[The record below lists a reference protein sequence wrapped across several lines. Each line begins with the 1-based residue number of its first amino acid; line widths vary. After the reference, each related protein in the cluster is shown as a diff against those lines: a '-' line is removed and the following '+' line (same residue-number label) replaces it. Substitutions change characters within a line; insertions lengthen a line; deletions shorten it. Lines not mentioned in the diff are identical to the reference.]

1 MNSTITKKI
10 SGKRSFDLGDLK
22 GYPLK
27 LEMESN
33 QNGME
38 IKILIIATEINTK
51 PIDDSVFQINTDG
64 FSMMSYSEYMEKLKS
79 MQGGR

>member
-1 MNSTITKKI
+1 
-10 SGKRSFDLGDLK
+10 
-22 GYPLK
+22 
-27 LEMESN
+27 
-33 QNGME
+33 ME

-51 PIDDSVFQINTDG
+51 QIDDSVFQINTDG